1 MTTKI
6 HSLSYSHSTNLGDE
20 IQTIAATRLI
30 QNTGLEQ
37 GGFLDRN
44 TLHTTAHCNV
54 LCNGYFE
61 HSKLQALFQDNIN
74 PIISNLHIFWD
85 ATRPTLQP
93 EIVTQLKAHAPIG
106 CRDRHTM
113 SILKAHGIDCFFN
126 YCLTLTLP
134 RRETTVQDGKIF
146 IVDLVDLDGFL
157 PLPESMRKSHEIE
170 FLTHACG
177 NIYSHDAKM
186 LLAQELLDR
195 YKNEAELVI
204 TSRLHCALPCIA
216 MGIPVLLFADP
227 NSERMKLATEIIPIH
242 PYNFINNI
250 YTRSIHH
257 PYPTLSRLKQFV
269 WQNFIISP
277 LWRIKYASY
286 YRHEIDWVPQAPDL
300 EPLKEKIINDTTAM
314 IKRKLSTS

>member
-30 QNTGLEQ
+30 QNTGFEQ

-85 ATRPTLQP
+85 GTPPILQP

-146 IVDLVDLDGFL
+146 LVDLDSFL
-157 PLPESMRKSHEIE
+157 PLPESMRKYDKIE
-170 FLTHACG
+170 CLTHDSG
-177 NIYSHDAKM
+177 NIYCHDTKM

-250 YTRSIHH
+250 HTIQISNS
-257 PYPTLSRLKQFV
+257 YPTLRILKKFV
-269 WQNFIISP
+269 KQVLIKKPFF
-277 LWRIKYASY
+277 RIKYASY
-286 YRHEIDWVPQAPDL
+286 YRHEIDWAPQAPDL
-300 EPLKEKIINDTTAM
+300 EPLKEKIINDTTTM
-314 IKRKLSTS
+314 IKRKLSIS